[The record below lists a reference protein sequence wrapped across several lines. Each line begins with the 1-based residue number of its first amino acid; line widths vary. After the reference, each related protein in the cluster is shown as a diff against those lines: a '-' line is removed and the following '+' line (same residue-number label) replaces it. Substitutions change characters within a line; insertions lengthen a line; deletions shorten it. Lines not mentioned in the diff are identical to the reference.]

1 MVRLLFLVPLLM
13 CLGWYMFLR
22 HYGYSL
28 RQGLKGFI
36 VIISFNLVIALSLS
50 IIIWL
55 SHR

>member
-13 CLGWYMFLR
+13 CLGWYFFLR
-22 HYGYSL
+22 QFGYTMK
-28 RQGLKGFI
+28 QGLKGFI
-36 VIISFNLVIALSLS
+36 VIISFNVVIAISLS

>member
-1 MVRLLFLVPLLM
+1 
-13 CLGWYMFLR
+13 MFLR

-36 VIISFNLVIALSLS
+36 VIISFNLVIALSLV